1 MLQEERYNRILSEI
15 AVKGAVKVSELAE
28 ALCSS
33 ESTIRRDINEL
44 DSAGKLKKVFG
55 GAVALDKGI
64 KTVLEDITSKYQV
77 RVKEKESVAKYAAS
91 LIDDY
96 DFIFIDAGSTT
107 ERMIDFIDNPT
118 VTCVTNGIIHGQK
131 LARKGLKVYM
141 VGGKL
146 HSTTLSII
154 GAEAVNF
161 ISKCNFTKCFMGANG
176 IDAERGFTTP
186 DFDEAMVK
194 EVVLKHS
201 SKGYVLADSSK
212 FGCIS
217 AATFGKLEQCCV
229 ITDKLKHD
237 EFRKYTIVK
246 EVEQED

>member
-1 MLQEERYNRILSEI
+1 MLQEERYNVILSEI
-15 AVKGAVKVSELAE
+15 AVKGAVKVSDLAG

-55 GAVALDKGI
+55 GAVALDQGI
-64 KTVLEDITSKYQV
+64 KTVLEDMSSKYHV

-91 LIDDY
+91 LIDDH

-107 ERMIDFIDNPT
+107 ERMIDYIDNPT
-118 VTCVTNGIIHGQK
+118 VTCVTNGITHGQK
-131 LARKGLKVYM
+131 LAAKGLKVYM

-146 HSTTLSII
+146 HSATLSII

-176 IDAERGFTTP
+176 IDPERGFTTP

-194 EVVLKHS
+194 EVALKHS
-201 SKGYVLADSSK
+201 LKAYVLADSSK

-217 AATFGKLEQCCV
+217 AATFGSLSQCCV
-229 ITDKLKHD
+229 ITDKLKNE

-246 EVEQED
+246 EVEQ